1 MTVVAADV
9 NDAYTET
16 AGIRT
21 LEIETQRSGPRTV
34 FVTARLETGDL
45 PSPNLP
51 KRFTL
56 RYGRYNPGNP
66 NCANPDLRLV
76 PQQPQ

>member
-1 MTVVAADV
+1 MMVLAPDV

-16 AGIRT
+16 AGIPT

-34 FVTARLETGDL
+34 FVAARLETGDL
-45 PSPNLP
+45 PSPNQP

-56 RYGRYNPGNP
+56 SNGRYNPGNL
-66 NCANPDLRLV
+66 NCVNPDLRLV